1 MKRYIIIGALLV
13 SAITSHANIGDSRAQ
28 SVKRYGQP
36 TSHFGNREVYTSN
49 PRWMIIQWF
58 NPDGYAEVIS
68 YYKHDGTIT
77 QGEIQKF
84 LNVNVRSTKWYQIQA
99 KGDARDVVGQIW
111 LTVDNAFRYESGVNR
126 IGNAWFSY
134 LELSTY
140 NGHLQLT
147 EENQRQEQNQ
157 TASTDSYLP
166 L

>member
-1 MKRYIIIGALLV
+1 MKRYLIIGALLV
-13 SAITSHANIGDSRAQ
+13 SAITSHANIGDSRAE
-28 SVKRYGQP
+28 SAKRYGQP
-36 TSHFGNREVYTSN
+36 TSHYGNRDVYPSN
-49 PRWMIIQWF
+49 ARWMIIQWF
-58 NPDGYAEVIS
+58 NPDGYAEVVS
-68 YYKHDGTIT
+68 YYRHDGTIS

-99 KGDARDVVGQIW
+99 KGDARDAVAQIW
-111 LTVDNAFRYESGVNR
+111 LTVDNAFRYESGACR

-140 NGHLQLT
+140 NGHIQLT
-147 EENQRQEQNQ
+147 EENQHLEQNQ